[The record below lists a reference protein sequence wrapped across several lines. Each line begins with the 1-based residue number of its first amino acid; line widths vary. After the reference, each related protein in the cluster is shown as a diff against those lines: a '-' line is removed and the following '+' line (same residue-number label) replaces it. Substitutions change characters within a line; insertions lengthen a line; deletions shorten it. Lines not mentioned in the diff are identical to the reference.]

1 MIFRRVL
8 NWIIAVSA
16 LVLILDFVYL
26 YIFGRLLGYHVSSF
40 DEPGPYWPMEL
51 AFFSGGLLV
60 LSLLVKAAVLIH
72 NAMKK

>member
-1 MIFRRVL
+1 MMFRRVL

-16 LVLILDFVYL
+16 FALILDFVYL
-26 YIFGRLLGYHVSSF
+26 YVFGRLLGYPVSSL

-60 LSLLVKAAVLIH
+60 LSLLLKSAVFVCG
-72 NAMKK
+72 AMKK